1 MPMDDF
7 FKKVV
12 NLVDNIEQCAK
23 ELIMGSEKIVI
34 SSGKNIDREWIRF
47 KKELVEKLNKIDIKK
62 RTENV
67 IINGKMNGLKDVLN
81 QKFSKMFTT
90 LESTMKQKIMN
101 IMGLMAKS
109 ELDQISINLRGENFF
124 NLSGNPIDKIVLEQL
139 KHGKKY
145 TSFCALNIR
154 KEKRLFET
162 EFSAIV
168 NRIFGKEAANIK
180 TNHLF
185 IKLRKLKKTQLIK
198 NNAELSKIL
207 KSIEIEC
214 KIGQKKFLESLR
226 KENRNNRKVITDQR
240 LEKIFKLIQDQILIA
255 ADKNIGY
262 VCMDKDDLLTQ
273 YKEINEKQHFGQVN
287 IREEWYI

>member
-1 MPMDDF
+1 MGILIKVV

-139 KHGKKY
+139 KYGKKY
-145 TSFCALNIR
+145 TPFCALNIW

-162 EFSAIV
+162 ELSAIV

-214 KIGQKKFLESLR
+214 KIGQTNKHSTINHHSVEVKAKTSS
-226 KENRNNRKVITDQR
+226 
-240 LEKIFKLIQDQILIA
+240 KIATMAI
-255 ADKNIGY
+255 NVPIGDHCL
-262 VCMDKDDLLTQ
+262 VWPTVEVQTNDLCHRPTA
-273 YKEINEKQHFGQVN
+273 H
-287 IREEWYI
+287 